1 MKSHL
6 LSRTLLTTI
15 ALVFLL
21 GCKKEEDKPDNNPNP
36 NPQVPGVHGCFVQ
49 SVVAADLDPQ
59 YKYYYNADLPLLL
72 EKIEY
77 YNSTTSNINETTR
90 LTYSTSDNGT
100 FLLDSVFKY
109 LGAMNNPNNY
119 YECMVLNYVFINE
132 NAYSIDSADVF
143 TYDETYFNST
153 RPKGKIYFDF
163 DNNDMLSGIEYIDDP
178 TEDNGIF
185 NDNYRIVYL
194 TDTQERLREMHHYNH
209 NDVETYYEIH
219 TPSAHFQPTQIF
231 YVIHPFLA
239 WQSRYAA
246 DVSVYSYVGTGTYT
260 YDWNYQ
266 VNADNYIVEQ
276 SWNNGTNDV
285 ISGLYTYQCYE

>member
-49 SVVAADLDPQ
+49 SVIAADLDPQ
-59 YKYYYNADLPLLL
+59 YKYYYSSAWPSQL
-72 EKIEY
+72 ERIEY
-77 YNSTTSNINETTR
+77 YNSTTGNINETTR
-90 LTYSTSDNGT
+90 LTYRIHDNGS

-109 LGAMNNPNNY
+109 LGEMNEPEDY
-119 YECMVLNYVFINE
+119 YECTVFNYTFITDDF
-132 NAYSIDSADVF
+132 YSIDSADVV
-143 TYDETYFNST
+143 TYDETYPNGT
-153 RPKGKIYFDF
+153 QQKGKIYYDF
-163 DNNDMLSGIEYIDDP
+163 DNNDMLVGIEYVDEP
-178 TEDNGIF
+178 SENNGSM
-185 NDNYRIVYL
+185 NDNYRIAYL
-194 TDTQERLREMHHYNH
+194 VDIQERLREMHHYNH

-219 TPSAHFQPTQIF
+219 TPSSYYQPTQNF
-231 YVIHPFLA
+231 YVIHPYLA
-239 WQSRYAA
+239 WQSRFAA
-246 DVSVYSYVGTGTYT
+246 DVSVYSYVGTGTDT

-266 VNADNYIVEQ
+266 LNADNFIVEQ
-276 SWNNGTNDV
+276 SWNNGTSDI